1 MCKIDFKNGT
11 AFFGGLKRAAKNA
24 NANGGRVL
32 RRFFPAASGRV
43 APLCRYTMGRC
54 GEKVYLL
61 WRHVRHLCSSHHWA
75 RSMAKLRNGQ

>member
-1 MCKIDFKNGT
+1 MGATRLASGYFS
-11 AFFGGLKRAAKNA
+11 AAL
-24 NANGGRVL
+24 GRI
-32 RRFFPAASGRV
+32 FPAASGRV